1 MIIFLIITVFFAATF
16 SALAIYALL
25 RGLFVGKIS
34 QLITDMTN
42 DKRSRPAV
50 NPVKIIREGH
60 LSQIPFLD
68 RWLQKLDVSER
79 FQNLITQANLSLT
92 VGQLMLLMLISG
104 VMGSLL
110 SHQFG
115 FTILII
121 PGFLLFGSLPLVYIF
136 YCRKKRLKLFMQ
148 QFPDALDMMVST
160 LRAGHAFGRA
170 LQMVATEAPDP
181 IAMEFRKTFEEQNLG
196 LPMKE
201 ALVNLTH
208 RIGSVDLKLFVTAV
222 LIQRESGGNLTEILT
237 KISQTIR
244 ARFKLVGQIKVFTTQ
259 GRFSGFIIGSLPMG
273 LGFII
278 SWLNPDYIMLL
289 FRDPLGQ
296 YMIAAALTLQ
306 IIGFFVIRKIVR
318 IKIE

>member
-1 MIIFLIITVFFAATF
+1 MINFLIITVFFAATF
-16 SALAIYALL
+16 AALAIYALL
-25 RGLFVGKIS
+25 RWLFVGKIS
-34 QLITDMTN
+34 QLLTDMTN
-42 DKRSRPAV
+42 DKRSRPPV

-60 LSQIPFLD
+60 LCQIPFLN
-68 RWLQKLDVSER
+68 RWLQKLDASER
-79 FQNLITQANLSLT
+79 FQNLIKQANLSIT
-92 VGQLMLLMLISG
+92 VGQLMLLMLIAG
-104 VMGSLL
+104 VIGSLL
-110 SHQFG
+110 SFLLG
-115 FTILII
+115 FPILII
-121 PGFLLFGSLPLVYIF
+121 PGFLLFSGLPLVYVF

-181 IAMEFRKTFEEQNLG
+181 IGMEFRKTFEEQNLG

-259 GRFSGFIIGSLPMG
+259 GRFAGFIIGSLPMG

-278 SWLNPDYIMLL
+278 SLLNPDYIMLL

-306 IIGFFVIRKIVR
+306 IIGFFVIRKIVH

>member
-1 MIIFLIITVFFAATF
+1 MINFLLITIFFAATF
-16 SALAIYALL
+16 SALAIYSLL
-25 RGLFVGKIS
+25 RWLFVGKIS
-34 QLITDMTN
+34 QRLAEMTK
-42 DKRSRPAV
+42 DKRLRPPI
-50 NPVKIIREGH
+50 NPINIIRDGH
-60 LSQIPFLD
+60 LSQIPLFN

-79 FQNLITQANLSLT
+79 LQNLIDQANLSIT
-92 VGQLMLLMLISG
+92 VGQLVLFMLIVG
-104 VMGSLL
+104 GLGSLL
-110 SHQFG
+110 SLQSSLPF
-115 FTILII
+115 IMM
-121 PGFLLFGSLPLVYIF
+121 PCFLLFSSLPLVYVF
-136 YCRKKRLKLFMQ
+136 YCRRKRLKLFMQ

-181 IAMEFRKTFEEQNLG
+181 IGMEFRKTFEEQNLG

-201 ALVNLTH
+201 ALVNLTQ

-244 ARFKLVGQIKVFTTQ
+244 ARFKLLGQIKVFTTQ

-273 LGFII
+273 LGVIVFL
-278 SWLNPDYIMLL
+278 LNPGYIMLL
-289 FRDPLGQ
+289 FREPLGRF
-296 YMIAAALTLQ
+296 MVAAALTLQ
-306 IIGFFVIRKIVR
+306 TIGFFVIRKIVR